1 MIIKMDVNDDR
12 HIIPEEQRKNVSSWF
27 DAILGRIRTD
37 EWNNFYEN
45 LPTKLSNKFYK
56 NKTFSNILKSFYK
69 LYCEIFGPFH
79 ILPDFLILGPGACG
93 TTSMLELYLRSHKD
107 IVPSKINEITYFNNK
122 HKNSIN
128 WYKSLFPSI
137 FTKKFRKILGKKT
150 LTCEASGNYILNPNS
165 PKRIKAIIPNVKF
178 IVMLR
183 NPVDRTLSHYK
194 RRIRNKRETKSLD
207 DLIKYELNNFE
218 KECANYVNNENSIA
232 LYPAISY
239 LSNSKYSQQIEIWF
253 KYFPRDQFLFINSN
267 DYFKNPLKEYNRILT
282 FLELP
287 SHYPDIKGKRGITPS
302 GIYDKIII
310 QPKTIKFLNDYFL
323 SWNEKLFNL
332 IKVKYDWS

>member
-1 MIIKMDVNDDR
+1 MDENDDR
-12 HIIPEEQRKNVSSWF
+12 HIIPEDQRKNVSSWI
-27 DAILGRIRTD
+27 DAILGRVRTD

-69 LYCEIFGPFH
+69 LYCEIVGPFH

-107 IVPSKINEITYFNNK
+107 IVPSKINEITYFNHK

-137 FTKKFRKILGKKT
+137 FTKKFRKFLGKKT

-165 PKRIKAIIPNVKF
+165 PKRIKEIIPNVKF

-207 DLIKYELNNFE
+207 DLIEYELNNFE
-218 KECANYVNNENSIA
+218 KEFANYVNNENSIA

-239 LSNSKYSQQIEIWF
+239 LSRSKYFQQIEIWF
-253 KYFPRDQFLFINSN
+253 KYFPRDQFLFINSD

-287 SHYPDIKGKRGITPS
+287 SHYPDIKGKRGISPS
-302 GIYDKIII
+302 GLYDKIII

>member
-107 IVPSKINEITYFNNK
+107 IVPSKINEIKYFDRK

-137 FTKKFRKILGKKT
+137 FTKKFRKFLGKKT
-150 LTCEASGNYILNPNS
+150 LTCEASGSYILNPNS
-165 PKRIKAIIPNVKF
+165 PKRIKEIIPNVKF

-207 DLIKYELNNFE
+207 DLIEYELNNFE
-218 KECANYVNNENSIA
+218 KEFTNYVNNENSIS

-239 LSNSKYSQQIEIWF
+239 LSRSKYSQQLETWF
-253 KYFPRDQFLFINSN
+253 KCFPRDQFLFINSN

-282 FLELP
+282 FLELS
-287 SHYPDIKGKRGITPS
+287 SHYPDIKGKRGISPS
-302 GIYDKIII
+302 GLYDKIII